1 MRKLKKGD
9 EVIVIAG
16 KDKGKRGSI
25 TRVLLPKKRRYGPKR
40 GLRVTV
46 AGVNLMKKHQKANP
60 QANIEAGIIEL
71 EAPMDASNVA
81 IWNPTSKRADRVG
94 IRFLEDGTKIRYFK
108 SDGESVDV

>member
-46 AGVNLMKKHQKANP
+46 AGVNLMKKVLDYLQ
-60 QANIEAGIIEL
+60 
-71 EAPMDASNVA
+71 M
-81 IWNPTSKRADRVG
+81 IWLMKLYLLIKPD
-94 IRFLEDGTKIRYFK
+94 
-108 SDGESVDV
+108 